1 MNQKIQKEYIQE
13 LGTKYLKNKKK
24 KKNVRKIEYC
34 GTAKG

>member
-24 KKNVRKIEYC
+24 IKERKKNRILRY
-34 GTAKG
+34 G